1 MTISETDD
9 DSFTNDDRRLSLID
23 VSSADDSLIANHHS
37 SGLFSFFLNF
47 IICFSEFHY
56 LHTLPLFFL
65 FVSLGKFFT
74 PNSKDEFDDAAT
86 KINEWERE
94 YRSNEIQN
102 NNKINLRQSLAW
114 DTAFFTSPGTLLIF
128 RVKLILVL

>member
-1 MTISETDD
+1 
-9 DSFTNDDRRLSLID
+9 
-23 VSSADDSLIANHHS
+23 
-37 SGLFSFFLNF
+37 
-47 IICFSEFHY
+47 
-56 LHTLPLFFL
+56 L

-74 PNSKDEFDDAAT
+74 PNSKDEFDDAST

-94 YRSNEIQN
+94 YRPNEIQ

-114 DTAFFTSPGTLLIF
+114 DTAFFTSPGTFYLLLIF

>member
-1 MTISETDD
+1 
-9 DSFTNDDRRLSLID
+9 
-23 VSSADDSLIANHHS
+23 
-37 SGLFSFFLNF
+37 
-47 IICFSEFHY
+47 
-56 LHTLPLFFL
+56 L
-65 FVSLGKFFT
+65 FVSLVKFFT

-94 YRSNEIQN
+94 YRSNQIQN

-114 DTAFFTSPGTLLIF
+114 DTAFFTSPGTFYLLLNF